1 MYSTFG
7 RMNSSQ
13 TDFDLINSVH
23 AHRKTGRKLELS
35 VTFLTGNTFVIT
47 KPTAEVGTSHEVS
60 T

>member
-1 MYSTFG
+1 
-7 RMNSSQ
+7 MNSSQ

-23 AHRKTGRKLELS
+23 AHRKTGRKFELS

-47 KPTAEVGTSHEVS
+47 RPTADVGTSHEVS